1 MVKPHPD
8 RRLGAS
14 KFGCLGT
21 LAVLVLLLY
30 VGILFGRP
38 WFRYQRWNDEIRTV
52 AGFASAM
59 PDSAMR
65 ARLESQADSLSLP
78 PAAKRKLTLKRL
90 PNPPRM
96 EIRSEYSETVTI
108 PFLGEKVLTFKPFG
122 ESSL

>member
-1 MVKPHPD
+1 MVKIPRDP
-8 RRLGAS
+8 RLGGS

-65 ARLESQADSLSLP
+65 ARLESQADSLRLP
-78 PAAKRKLTLKRL
+78 PAAKRKLTLDRL

-96 EIRSEYSETVTI
+96 EIRSEYTETVTI